1 MKPTA
6 YGAALLT
13 LAEYYKVEARMF
25 QQELPRVVVE
35 DWAASVVV
43 AQQVA
48 RAKGKGV
55 AVELPLTT
63 WQHQF
68 LVGDRGVAPTR
79 TKLIERLSGASLAVL
94 GRWGTVL
101 ELAERVGVRV

>member
-1 MKPTA
+1 MKSTT

-13 LAEYYKVEARMF
+13 LAEYYKVEARWF

-35 DWAASVVV
+35 DWAADVVT
-43 AQQVA
+43 AQRVA

-55 AVELPLTT
+55 AVKLPLTT

-79 TKLIERLSGASLAVL
+79 TKLIERLTGASLATL
-94 GRWGTVL
+94 GPWGTVQ
-101 ELAERVGVRV
+101 ELAERAGVRV